1 LKGTGV
7 PFTFRK
13 CNTDQAVTD
22 TPTAIIGI
30 DTRSLAP
37 SGRGR
42 GRFRNLSIIIAAD
55 TNRAINAPKIITPIG
70 VRRVRVFFVPVAAL

>member
-1 LKGTGV
+1 MKGTGV

-22 TPTAIIGI
+22 TPIAIIGI

-37 SGRGR
+37 YGRGR
-42 GRFRNLSIIIAAD
+42 GRFSNLSTKIAVD
-55 TNRAINAPKIITPIG
+55 TNRAVNAPKINNPIG
-70 VRRVRVFFVPVAAL
+70 VRSVLVLFVPVAAL